1 MQVAPSGN
9 PVRDKLTVR
18 PRGVQVAKPPDPVA
32 VRPRRAR
39 GGLPLPLPAVDHL
52 AQPAV
57 RRVQCELVANGAR
70 PLPPLLVGDRPNGGQ
85 VLVVEEVGRVVVERV
100 GEEEA
105 RRVREVAQVQRP
117 AVPGADQSHGDYGHA
132 EDCVGGKGPLSLDAL
147 QYNRRAS
154 SNEQRW
160 RRGGAPTPPVTT
172 PPDDTTTKS
181 QPHRRG
187 VSRRS
192 GRAAAK
198 FWECGCSR
206 YRSVVYLVQFR
217 VAKPSHPAPPRLCSL
232 L

>member
-70 PLPPLLVGDRPNGGQ
+70 PLPPLLVGDRPD